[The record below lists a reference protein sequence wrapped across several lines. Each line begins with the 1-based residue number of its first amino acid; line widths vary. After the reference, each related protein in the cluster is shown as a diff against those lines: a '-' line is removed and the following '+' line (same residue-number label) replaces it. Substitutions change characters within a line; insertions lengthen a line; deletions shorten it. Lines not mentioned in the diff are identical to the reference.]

1 VDRRAKVSV
10 ISQATDRPKTVLYTV
25 ASLSLLAALIHLW
38 VMPEH
43 FQEWWGYGMFFLVAT
58 IAQVVY
64 IPLLLRWPNRS
75 VFLLGIAGNSAI
87 VLLFLFTRV
96 VGVPLFGPEAGEVEG
111 VGIIDVCA
119 TSSEVAIVVALGCV
133 GAVAPRWGKDDPDRA
148 GPLSD
153 PACGRPPAAPAAAL
167 GAALEDAYREVLAVD
182 PLTQTLEE
190 GTEPHPEFRR
200 TFHDGLMRFLRNVRK
215 RSSFERPE
223 HRPPTL
229 RTKA

>member
-10 ISQATDRPKTVLYTV
+10 ISQATDRPKIVLYTV

-119 TSSEVAIVVALGCV
+119 TSSEAAIVVALGV
-133 GAVAPRWGKDDPDRA
+133 LLLWRLA
-148 GPLSD
+148 GERTTLIGLILS
-153 PACGRPPAAPAAAL
+153 AIALL
-167 GAALEDAYREVLAVD
+167 GAHLPHLLLLLALL
-182 PLTQTLEE
+182 
-190 GTEPHPEFRR
+190 
-200 TFHDGLMRFLRNVRK
+200 
-215 RSSFERPE
+215 
-223 HRPPTL
+223 
-229 RTKA
+229 